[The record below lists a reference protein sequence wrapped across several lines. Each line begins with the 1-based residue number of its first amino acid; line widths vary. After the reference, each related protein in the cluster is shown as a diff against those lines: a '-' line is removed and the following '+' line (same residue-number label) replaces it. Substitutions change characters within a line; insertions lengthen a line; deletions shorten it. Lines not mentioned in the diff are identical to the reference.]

1 MVSWQ
6 DVGASEPDGR
16 SMGPQETSTA
26 PIANAD
32 DSTHGWRPGLDGL
45 RAVAVLGVM
54 AYHEPNLELAGGFLG
69 VDLFFVLSG
78 FLITG
83 LLLDE
88 KRRSGTVS
96 LRSFWN
102 RRGRRLLP
110 ALAALLVVI
119 VVVTTLLGDV
129 AQRHD
134 LPNGLLAAVFYVSN
148 WNLIAH
154 HQSYFDQFSSLSP
167 LRHLWS
173 LAIEEQFYLV
183 WPLVVL
189 ACLSRSR
196 KLLIGVTIVATVTS
210 IGLMAF
216 FLGSGDPSRSYY
228 GTDTRA
234 FSLLIGA
241 LGALFAWHLRPS
253 GRKSLFAG
261 LLGLLALG
269 GALLFI
275 HDTDRW
281 MYRGGFVV
289 FAFVALGVIILASGD
304 TVVSKAMSHPLLRRI
319 GFLSY
324 ALYLW
329 HWPVR
334 VFLTDTRLHLPDSTL
349 GQISGLVIR
358 LGVTF
363 AMAWL
368 SMELVERWFRRS
380 QLGVARFGIGW
391 LGVGSLLVGFA
402 LLAAP
407 STGSTIATS
416 IGADQTASR
425 DRTLATPHD
434 PTRPS
439 LLIVGDSV
447 ALTLDNG
454 IRHVIDPKVSVVGG
468 SELGCALL
476 LSPRAMTF
484 DGSWTKDGTQCPDH
498 NEYWS
503 KLVDAQRPDVVIM
516 LMGAWDLYARDWG
529 NGVVAPGD
537 PEFDQHYRTAIN
549 ETLSALAADGAEV
562 IVLTTPCFEPGP
574 GERAG
579 PQHDI
584 KRAERIAQ
592 LQREAVDTLNATN
605 PLVSASIVDLQSITC
620 DNGFTETRDGV
631 AWRPDGVHFSID
643 GSQVAARWLLDSLP
657 DSARSRLGLPAR

>member
-1 MVSWQ
+1 MVESWQ
-6 DVGASEPDGR
+6 DVNQEGLDGR
-16 SMGPQETSTA
+16 LMAPQETKIA
-26 PIANAD
+26 PDAPAD
-32 DSTHGWRPGLDGL
+32 SASHGWRPGLDGL
-45 RAVAVLGVM
+45 RAFAVLGVM

-88 KRRSGTVS
+88 HRRSGTVS

-110 ALAALLVVI
+110 ALAAFLAVVLL
-119 VVVTTLLGDV
+119 VTTLIGDV
-129 AQRHD
+129 AQRRD
-134 LPNGLLAAVFYVSN
+134 LPSGLLSAIFYVSN

-173 LAIEEQFYLV
+173 LAIEEQFYLI
-183 WPLVVL
+183 WPLVVI
-189 ACLSRSR
+189 ACLTRSR
-196 KLLIGVTIVATVTS
+196 KLLIAVTAVAATLS

-216 FLGSGDPSRSYY
+216 LLGSGDPSRSYY

-241 LGALFAWHLRPS
+241 LGALFAWHLRPT
-253 GRKSLFAG
+253 GRKTFFAG
-261 LLGLLALG
+261 VVGLLALA
-269 GALLFI
+269 GAFLFI
-275 HDTDRW
+275 HDSDRW

-289 FAFVALGVIILASGD
+289 FALVALGVIILASGD
-304 TVVSKAMSHPLLRRI
+304 TIVSKAMSHPVLRRI

-329 HWPVR
+329 HWPIR
-334 VFLTDTRLHLPDSTL
+334 VFITDVRLHLPDSTI
-349 GQISGLVIR
+349 GHVAGVAIR
-358 LGVTF
+358 LALTF
-363 AMAWL
+363 GMAWL

-380 QLGVARFGIGW
+380 QLGVARFSIGW
-391 LGVGSLLVGFA
+391 LGIGALLVAFA

-407 STGSTIATS
+407 SSGSTVATN
-416 IGADQTASR
+416 IGADQAASR
-425 DRTLATPHD
+425 ELSLATPHD

-454 IRHVIDPKVSVVGG
+454 VRHVIDPKVSIVGG
-468 SELGCALL
+468 AELGCALL
-476 LSPRAMTF
+476 LSPKAMTF

-498 NEYWS
+498 DQYWS
-503 KLVDAQRPDVVIM
+503 QLVDAQHPDVVIM

-529 NGVVAPGD
+529 NGSVAPGD
-537 PEFDQHYRTAIN
+537 PEFDQKYRSAIDA
-549 ETLSALAADGAEV
+549 TLKSLSADGAEV
-562 IVLTTPCFEPGP
+562 IVLTTPCFAPGP

-584 KRAERIAQ
+584 ARAQRIAQ
-592 LQREAVDTLNATN
+592 MQREAVERLNQSSPQA
-605 PLVSASIVDLQSITC
+605 PASIVDLQSITC
-620 DNGFTETRDGV
+620 DNGFTQTRDGV
-631 AWRPDGVHFSID
+631 DWRPDGVHFSID
-643 GSQVAARWLLDSLP
+643 GSQVAARWLLDTLP
-657 DSARSRLGLPAR
+657 DSARSRLALP

>member
-1 MVSWQ
+1 M
-6 DVGASEPDGR
+6 APKETALAPD
-16 SMGPQETSTA
+16 A
-26 PIANAD
+26 PAD
-32 DSTHGWRPGLDGL
+32 PVATGWRPGLDGL
-45 RAVAVLGVM
+45 RALAVLGVM
-54 AYHEPNLELAGGFLG
+54 AYHEPNLVMAGGFLG

-88 KRRSGTVS
+88 HRRSGTVS

-110 ALAALLVVI
+110 ALAALLAVVLI
-119 VVVTTLLGDV
+119 VTTLIGDV

-134 LPNGLLAAVFYVSN
+134 LPGGLLSAVFYVSN

-167 LRHLWS
+167 LQHLWS
-173 LAIEEQFYLV
+173 LAIEEQFYLI
-183 WPLVVL
+183 WPLVVI

-196 KLLIGVTIVATVTS
+196 KLLIGVTAIAAVTS

-216 FLGSGDPSRSYY
+216 FLGNGDPSRSYY

-253 GRKSLFAG
+253 GRKTLFAG
-261 LLGLLALG
+261 IVGLLALA
-269 GALLFI
+269 GAFLFI
-275 HDTDRW
+275 HDSDRW
-281 MYRGGFVV
+281 MYRGGFVA

-304 TVVSKAMSHPLLRRI
+304 TIVSKAMSHPILRKI

-329 HWPVR
+329 HWPIR
-334 VFLTDTRLHLPDSTL
+334 VFATDVRMHLPNTTV
-349 GQISGLVIR
+349 GEIAGIAIR
-358 LGVTF
+358 LALTF
-363 AMAWL
+363 GMAWL
-368 SMELVERWFRRS
+368 SMELIERWFRRS

-391 LGVGSLLVGFA
+391 LGVGAVLVGFA

-407 STGSTIATS
+407 SAGSTIATS
-416 IGADQTASR
+416 IGADQSASR
-425 DRTLATPHD
+425 ERTLATPRD
-434 PTRPS
+434 PSRPS

-454 IRHVIDPKVSVVGG
+454 VRHVIDPKVSIVGG

-476 LSPRAMTF
+476 LSPKAMTF

-498 NEYWS
+498 NDYWS
-503 KLVDAQRPDVVIM
+503 KLVEAQTPDVVII

-529 NGVVAPGD
+529 DGPVAPGD
-537 PEFDQHYRTAIN
+537 REFDQKYTEAIDA
-549 ETLSALAADGAEV
+549 TLKVLSARGAEV

-579 PQHDI
+579 PQHDV

-592 LQREAVDTLNATN
+592 LQRDAVDTLNQSGPTV
-605 PLVSASIVDLQSITC
+605 LSSIVDLQSITC
-620 DNGFTETRDGV
+620 DNGFTQTRDGV

-657 DSARSRLGLPAR
+657 DSARSRLGLPAQ